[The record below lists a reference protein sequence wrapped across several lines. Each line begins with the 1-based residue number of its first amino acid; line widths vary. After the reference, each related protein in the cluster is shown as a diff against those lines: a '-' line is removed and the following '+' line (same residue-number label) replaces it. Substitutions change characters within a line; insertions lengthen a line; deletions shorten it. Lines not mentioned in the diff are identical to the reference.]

1 MFKDL
6 ENPTHT
12 SSVVSSIMSRVWGKE
27 RENVIP
33 KKKEKRKKSLS
44 ILVGAKE
51 ELRDRTQYLILVIY

>member
-1 MFKDL
+1 
-6 ENPTHT
+6 
-12 SSVVSSIMSRVWGKE
+12 MSRVWGKE

-51 ELRDRTQYLILVIY
+51 ALRDRTQYLILVIY